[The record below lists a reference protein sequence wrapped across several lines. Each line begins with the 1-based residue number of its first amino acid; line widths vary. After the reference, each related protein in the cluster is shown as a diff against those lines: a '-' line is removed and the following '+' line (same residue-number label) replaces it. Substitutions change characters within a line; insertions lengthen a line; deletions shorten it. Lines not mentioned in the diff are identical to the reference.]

1 MPLWGLTLQP
11 FLRVYGTGGGGLCD
25 QESCA
30 GLARFCHRLA
40 EVRDVRG
47 PRGSLHGPIGGHCP
61 HIHPTTLGGESTA
74 GGVLCLRGLVGRA
87 LGTETMAFLPSG
99 RGLGELQAVGSDA
112 GGVSPD

>member
-61 HIHPTTLGGESTA
+61 HIHPP
-74 GGVLCLRGLVGRA
+74 
-87 LGTETMAFLPSG
+87 PSG
-99 RGLGELQAVGSDA
+99 ERAQQVECFASGDWW
-112 GGVSPD
+112 GGH